1 MLANLSKN
9 NNLSL
14 LLLFNAL
21 YQISFVPEDL
31 KRAIVIPLPKPNK
44 PLDDVSSY
52 RPISLTSCLSKLFE
66 RIITNRIFWFVE
78 SKNLICPNLSR
89 KRRCTTDHLVNLDL
103 DIKRSFIEKQSTVAV
118 FLDIDK
124 AYDSVWIIGLLYKL
138 SKIGIHG
145 SSRLAVQF
153 SPNVSALVVTLQLP
167 NS

>member
-14 LLLFNAL
+14 LLFFNAL
-21 YQISFVPEDL
+21 YQISFVPEDW
-31 KRAIVIPLPKPNK
+31 KRAIVIPLPKPKK

-78 SKNLICPNLSR
+78 SKNLICPNQAGFR

-153 SPNVSALVVTLQLP
+153 SPKPSHMYP
-167 NS
+167 PW